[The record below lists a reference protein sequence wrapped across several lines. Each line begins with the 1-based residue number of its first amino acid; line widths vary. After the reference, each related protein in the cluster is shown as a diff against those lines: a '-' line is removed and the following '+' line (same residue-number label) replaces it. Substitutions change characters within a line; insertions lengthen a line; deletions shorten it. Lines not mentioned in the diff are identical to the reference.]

1 MSGLFCIADLL
12 EMVRRKKFLHLW
24 ILTPF
29 IYIPI
34 INVKGIETRKNPK
47 VKKKVF
53 NLTSKR

>member
-1 MSGLFCIADLL
+1 MDFNPLQAKAK
-12 EMVRRKKFLHLW
+12 EN
-24 ILTPF
+24 
-29 IYIPI
+29 IPI